1 MASPETIT
9 VPIVSA
15 HIFPIT
21 TFVVSVTVT
30 GGDANPLRQHL
41 QGDEKSDAGGRAIP
55 PGQHPG
61 PRAGTAAEERRPGDG
76 QHPAARAVDGAD
88 RRDERRRSAFAG
100 ELGGRELGVGGGA
113 KRRRRGGVEARVR
126 VPGDGQLRTGGTE
139 SGAEPVGPAPAA
151 RSAGARTSPH
161 LDELSRAV
169 GRPAADYGG
178 GGSGGGRRGVDGR
191 AAIDP
196 GGGGGGR
203 RGGPAGEQGR
213 QDAGDRGR
221 RLRVLLAAVLR
232 AVRRRAVLR
241 RVPRQRSPAQRADVA
256 RIRQLARQPVHLRH
270 LQPPLP
276 TLLLA
281 AHCRIIEVRAVEGCG
296 SGSGVRN

>member
-1 MASPETIT
+1 M
-9 VPIVSA
+9 
-15 HIFPIT
+15 
-21 TFVVSVTVT
+21 VSVTVT

-55 PGQHPG
+55 PGQHAG

-76 QHPAARAVDGAD
+76 QHAAARAVDRAD

-100 ELGGRELGVGGGA
+100 ELGGRELGVGGWA

-161 LDELSRAV
+161 LDELSRAF
-169 GRPAADYGG
+169 GRPAAD
-178 GGSGGGRRGVDGR
+178 S
-191 AAIDP
+191 
-196 GGGGGGR
+196 GGGGGR
-203 RGGPAGEQGR
+203 RGVPAGEQGR

-221 RLRVLLAAVLR
+221 RLRVLLAPVLR

-296 SGSGVRN
+296 SGSGMRN